1 MKTLSHTSFSKGG
14 DNTMKQKHIPAR
26 CFFYLFGMLVLAM
39 GLILNIKAGLGS
51 SAIMSVAYTISEG
64 AGVNLGDMT
73 FVIYCL
79 FIAAQMIING
89 KDRSWP
95 DLLQLPLSLVFTRF
109 MNLFKAVIPYEHG
122 YLPTDLL
129 VLLAGIVLTGIGAAM
144 TVDMQLIPNSGDGI
158 VNSIARRCGR
168 ELGFTKNIFDCGCVA
183 VSLLVGAFFGDPL
196 LGIGL
201 GTVISMLGVGR
212 VVAAFNHL
220 CKPAITRAAGLEKV
234 VRK

>member
-1 MKTLSHTSFSKGG
+1 MQTLLYKLFSKGG
-14 DNTMKQKHIPAR
+14 INTMKQKNILAR
-26 CFFYLFGMLVLAM
+26 WFFYLFGMLVLAL

-64 AGVNLGDMT
+64 AGLNLGDMT

-79 FIAAQMIING
+79 FIAAQMLING
-89 KDRSWP
+89 KNRSWL

-109 MNLFKAVIPYEHG
+109 MNLFKAAIPYEHG
-122 YLPTDLL
+122 YLSTDLL

-144 TVDMQLIPNSGDGI
+144 TVDMQLIPNPGDGI

-168 ELGFTKNIFDCGCVA
+168 KLGFTKNIFDCGCVA
-183 VSLLVGAFFGDPL
+183 VSLLVGAFFGNPL

-201 GTVISMLGVGR
+201 GTIISMIGVGR
-212 VVAAFNHL
+212 VVAIFNHL
-220 CKPAITRAAGLEKV
+220 CKPAMTRAIGLGEAVCK
-234 VRK
+234 